1 MLMKKHNALKQN
13 IKNYGYWIVVV
24 VITPYINIIKHC
36 SLYSQLVAS
45 RQLHKT
51 VNKHDT
57 WRSIRAGR
65 ERI

>member
-45 RQLHKT
+45 C
-51 VNKHDT
+51 
-57 WRSIRAGR
+57 
-65 ERI
+65 